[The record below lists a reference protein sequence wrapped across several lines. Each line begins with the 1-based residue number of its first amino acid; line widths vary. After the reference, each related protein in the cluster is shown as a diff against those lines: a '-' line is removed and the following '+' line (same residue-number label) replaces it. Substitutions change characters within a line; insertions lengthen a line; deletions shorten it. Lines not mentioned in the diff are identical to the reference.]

1 MLDFIRGSFFVL
13 ILLCWIIP
21 TIVCI
26 NIGREK
32 NRNGFLWG
40 LLGWFGVLII
50 AILQPNNQ
58 TQNSNYANIKKNRL
72 LETEEKIR
80 DILLY
85 KDKDINWEDLK
96 NKVLIDK
103 NNLNDAYELLTS
115 RGIIE
120 MNNYLRLLL
129 ENNEYINQE
138 RDSTIND
145 ILDNIDEEI
154 DKEEVKTKI
163 LINRNRINAINE
175 ILKTKGKIEMN
186 QYLKFALRRENKVNV
201 SV

>member
-1 MLDFIRGSFFVL
+1 
-13 ILLCWIIP
+13 
-21 TIVCI
+21 VCI

-50 AILQPNNQ
+50 AILQSNNQ
-58 TQNSNYANIKKNRL
+58 TQNVNYRSIRKNRL

-96 NKVLIDK
+96 NKVLINK
-103 NNLNDAYELLTS
+103 SNLNDAHELLVS
-115 RGIIE
+115 KGIIE

-129 ENNEYINQE
+129 ENNDYIIQD
-138 RDSTIND
+138 RDNNINN
-145 ILDNIDEEI
+145 ILDSIDDEI
-154 DKEEVKTKI
+154 DKEEVKNKI
-163 LINRNRINAINE
+163 LINSNRINAINE
-175 ILKTKGKIEMN
+175 ILKTKGKLEMN
-186 QYLKFALRRENKVNV
+186 QYLKFALRRENKINV